1 MNELQWLE
9 KIHQDLIGL
18 NLQIA
23 LVAGLMF
30 CIIILTA
37 RK

>member
-30 CIIILTA
+30 FIFLTS
-37 RK
+37 RR

>member
-18 NLQIA
+18 QLQIA
-23 LVAGLMF
+23 LVAGVMIL
-30 CIIILTA
+30 IIFIK

>member
-18 NLQIA
+18 QLQIA
-23 LVAGLMF
+23 LVAGVMF
-30 CIIILTA
+30 FIFLTA

>member
-18 NLQIA
+18 QLLIA
-23 LVAGLMF
+23 WVAGVMIL
-30 CIIILTA
+30 IIFTT